1 MGKKGLKKRK
11 KLIAL
16 LSAAAAVL
24 SLAGGGIGAAFAM
37 AAQKKAPS
45 PSPSSSHLKVETQDQ
60 KKAQKEQEAKAESA
74 LLKKRQTST
83 LLSSP
88 RSNSTL
94 DSLSPLPASALAGDL
109 WSGGILSSS
118 PTPVSSPQAAF
129 SSPAETR
136 TLSLSSPLVWLPFDF
151 QGNNA
156 SVEEDAGWVDQ
167 EQIKSW
173 VESGNYASEAMIGF
187 QNTGQGI
194 TSSEAAYKAPTESQ
208 ETSLFGGV
216 NPDTG
221 EPVNVTSNG
230 EYSQPFEQ
238 YVISLCMQNTPV
250 SQGGQGVA
258 AALGLSSS
266 KPTSSQ
272 CLQAFQKNAEEQVTV
287 GGTSYDLLSYQGL
300 SAFLKVLVNSVPSNG
315 SAYNGYFGPGVSGP
329 VTTKVSLSG
338 TLLYLLSLDLAYPQ
352 ADPAYFFYD
361 LTAFVPPSYQGA
373 QMKGTQPPWEFQQFP
388 AHFKAYSESG
398 QPLKQVKI
406 ALKVDSYPWPG
417 KLTGEY
423 IGQYIWPAYWD
434 PSDPNNPAV
443 DELPESFPLASSSYR
458 YFGWTNTGGQ
468 DPGSG
473 QFTLSSDPGAPGS
486 FTIPNLVPG
495 TYTVTV
501 LGEGSEYSWP
511 SFNITLGLDG
521 TETFTSSNDP
531 DGFVDASQETVVTDS
546 SNPSVGVLNSEGEL
560 EKDPN
565 PSHEESQ
572 GNTFSYQLSAYLPFP
587 SPFSVEIDPGTGYG
601 IELQE
606 GKVAGIPISSLEE
619 HGASLSANKLTLN
632 SSAIAYIEQNGFMP
646 ASASLPLG
654 SEKLSTSSG
663 SQRVFSVEFPAY
675 LTSSFKA
682 GDAVSYSLS
691 YSNSAPGLKGQT
703 ITGSFEGMS
712 AAEPW
717 FRAISEDG
725 KPLTTLS
732 LQYMEVLATGATGA
746 TGTLTLSSP
755 SSSPGLFILPASLI
769 PYMQDANSLY
779 VSVQEGSYFQSYGSP
794 DSGQSYQEV
803 FYMTTSSAG
812 GGIQFKTWSNGLYDF
827 GRFSDPSTRTVL
839 VGAANPSSQLLSPSG
854 TVDSSSYPTATV
866 GESNTFTYQ
875 LQSVLPL
882 SGLLQVQQSPSYL
895 PSSIP
900 GITIRGASGEE
911 ILQNLS
917 DVKVDGIAAS
927 TMESH
932 GMIISF
938 EQEEG
943 EPELIIAFASS
954 FALSYIEQNG
964 FMPATSSSPAA
975 STPLDGNRVLSVTFK
990 AYLSPTQ
997 GESKSPTWFLTAFLK
1012 GSSGEIIR
1020 SFPGTYLSLPQI
1032 YTNGPSDNSL
1042 PSSLSASDPS
1052 SATGL
1057 WFENTFENPKD
1068 NNEGCSIADSDSYS
1082 PTEFTVQNPSGQ
1094 YLAPVEDNGT
1104 FEGWEW
1110 SGSPYDFKE
1119 RNSSGDFEWGGLAD
1133 GTYTV
1138 KSVEYPSSLSF
1149 TSSLSYSSPQILEG
1163 KGTASVTW
1171 GHPNSSGGR
1180 WSFNWYISGG
1190 YLDYSD
1196 IRGDE
1201 TDWSGPPPLPTSNLT
1216 ANASSA
1222 CYITP
1227 GGPAPAPVPPAPSHL
1242 PFTGG
1247 KGVLGLSLAS
1257 SFLFLLGAGVWWG
1270 LKKKRKNSNS
1280 GKHGF

>member
-1 MGKKGLKKRK
+1 M
-11 KLIAL
+11 
-16 LSAAAAVL
+16 
-24 SLAGGGIGAAFAM
+24 
-37 AAQKKAPS
+37 
-45 PSPSSSHLKVETQDQ
+45 
-60 KKAQKEQEAKAESA
+60 
-74 LLKKRQTST
+74 
-83 LLSSP
+83 
-88 RSNSTL
+88 
-94 DSLSPLPASALAGDL
+94 
-109 WSGGILSSS
+109 
-118 PTPVSSPQAAF
+118 
-129 SSPAETR
+129 
-136 TLSLSSPLVWLPFDF
+136 
-151 QGNNA
+151 
-156 SVEEDAGWVDQ
+156 
-167 EQIKSW
+167 
-173 VESGNYASEAMIGF
+173 
-187 QNTGQGI
+187 
-194 TSSEAAYKAPTESQ
+194 
-208 ETSLFGGV
+208 
-216 NPDTG
+216 
-221 EPVNVTSNG
+221 
-230 EYSQPFEQ
+230 
-238 YVISLCMQNTPV
+238 
-250 SQGGQGVA
+250 
-258 AALGLSSS
+258 
-266 KPTSSQ
+266 
-272 CLQAFQKNAEEQVTV
+272 
-287 GGTSYDLLSYQGL
+287 
-300 SAFLKVLVNSVPSNG
+300 
-315 SAYNGYFGPGVSGP
+315 
-329 VTTKVSLSG
+329 
-338 TLLYLLSLDLAYPQ
+338 
-352 ADPAYFFYD
+352 
-361 LTAFVPPSYQGA
+361 
-373 QMKGTQPPWEFQQFP
+373 
-388 AHFKAYSESG
+388 
-398 QPLKQVKI
+398 
-406 ALKVDSYPWPG
+406 
-417 KLTGEY
+417 
-423 IGQYIWPAYWD
+423 
-434 PSDPNNPAV
+434 
-443 DELPESFPLASSSYR
+443 
-458 YFGWTNTGGQ
+458 
-468 DPGSG
+468 
-473 QFTLSSDPGAPGS
+473 
-486 FTIPNLVPG
+486 
-495 TYTVTV
+495 
-501 LGEGSEYSWP
+501 
-511 SFNITLGLDG
+511 
-521 TETFTSSNDP
+521 
-531 DGFVDASQETVVTDS
+531 
-546 SNPSVGVLNSEGEL
+546 
-560 EKDPN
+560 
-565 PSHEESQ
+565 
-572 GNTFSYQLSAYLPFP
+572 
-587 SPFSVEIDPGTGYG
+587 
-601 IELQE
+601 
-606 GKVAGIPISSLEE
+606 
-619 HGASLSANKLTLN
+619 
-632 SSAIAYIEQNGFMP
+632 
-646 ASASLPLG
+646 
-654 SEKLSTSSG
+654 
-663 SQRVFSVEFPAY
+663 
-675 LTSSFKA
+675 
-682 GDAVSYSLS
+682 
-691 YSNSAPGLKGQT
+691 
-703 ITGSFEGMS
+703 
-712 AAEPW
+712 
-717 FRAISEDG
+717 
-725 KPLTTLS
+725 
-732 LQYMEVLATGATGA
+732 
-746 TGTLTLSSP
+746 
-755 SSSPGLFILPASLI
+755 
-769 PYMQDANSLY
+769 
-779 VSVQEGSYFQSYGSP
+779 
-794 DSGQSYQEV
+794 
-803 FYMTTSSAG
+803 
-812 GGIQFKTWSNGLYDF
+812 
-827 GRFSDPSTRTVL
+827 
-839 VGAANPSSQLLSPSG
+839 
-854 TVDSSSYPTATV
+854 

-954 FALSYIEQNG
+954 SALSYIEQNG

-1180 WSFNWYISGG
+1180 WSFNWCISGG

-1257 SFLFLLGAGVWWG
+1257 SFLFLLGAGVWWS